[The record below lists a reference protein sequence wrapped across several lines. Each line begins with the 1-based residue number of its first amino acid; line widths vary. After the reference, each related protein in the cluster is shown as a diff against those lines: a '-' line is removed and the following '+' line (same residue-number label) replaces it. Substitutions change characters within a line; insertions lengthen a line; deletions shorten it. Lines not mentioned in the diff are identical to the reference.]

1 MLKKM
6 EVDALKADLAA
17 VTALLAARTEDD
29 DPVGW
34 LQLSSRKADIENEL
48 AQLEAAPETRA
59 AVALFFGGR
68 PVLGSRGI
76 AANFAGK
83 AIDRYQDLLA
93 KRYVA
98 LESGPLGD
106 RGPVPQHANA
116 QMLMTEVARGSFGF
130 VLEEAS
136 ETTSLVDTPL
146 KQVVDEISDLIY
158 RLSAMDETGFEVV
171 AETLDDRL
179 LASLKEFFKL
189 LDDGGATLKLVEGRK
204 EYVLQRED
212 VERARARA
220 DSMEIGEREQEETG
234 VVYLL
239 PDSRRFELHP
249 TEAGLVRRGTITADC
264 LKELRGETATIP
276 PEVIGRPWRVRLK
289 VREVR
294 QRSGA
299 AKVSHT
305 LTRLIERA

>member
-1 MLKKM
+1 MLKKLEM
-6 EVDALKADLAA
+6 DALKADLAA

-34 LQLSSRKADIENEL
+34 LQLSGRRADLEREL

-68 PVLGSRGI
+68 PVLGSKGI

-93 KRYVA
+93 KRYAA

-116 QMLMTEVARGSFGF
+116 QMLITEVARGSFGF
-130 VLEEAS
+130 VLEEVT

-158 RLSAMDETGFEVV
+158 RLSAMDETGFEAV

-179 LASLKEFFKL
+179 LVSLKEFFKL
-189 LDDGGATLKLVEGRK
+189 LDDGGATLKLVEGQK

-234 VVYLL
+234 IVYLL

-249 TEAGLVRRGTITADC
+249 TDAGLVRRGTVTADC

-276 PEVIGRPWRVRLK
+276 AEVIGRPWRVRLK

>member
-212 VERARARA
+212 VERARA